1 MTITPIGRTTAST
14 AVAAATTTG
23 TATSGTATSGTA
35 TSGTAPTGTAPT
47 GTATTGTGTT
57 SPTANPAMLDRDA
70 FLKLLVAQLRFQ
82 DPNKPM
88 DSAEMVSQSA
98 SLSVVDKLDQIS
110 EVLSSSG
117 TTNRLSL
124 GSSIIGK
131 QITFAD
137 PDGKTQ
143 TAIASSISFDGSS
156 MVVRAGTFDVPAD
169 AIRSVAAAPAVVPP
183 APAVAATTEPA
194 ASAPVAAGP
203 VQGAAAS

>member
-1 MTITPIGRTTAST
+1 MTITPIGRTTAMT
-14 AVAAATTTG
+14 ATSVPAANATATPTTGTSGTSGTTG
-23 TATSGTATSGTA
+23 TAGT
-35 TSGTAPTGTAPT
+35 TGTT
-47 GTATTGTGTT
+47 GTSGTGTT

-110 EVLSSSG
+110 EVLATSG

-169 AIRSVAAAPAVVPP
+169 AIRSVAAAPVQ
-183 APAVAATTEPA
+183 AA
-194 ASAPVAAGP
+194 APVEA
-203 VQGAAAS
+203 AAAS

>member
-1 MTITPIGRTTAST
+1 VTITPIGRTTAMT
-14 AVAAATTTG
+14 ATSVPAANATATPTTG
-23 TATSGTATSGTA
+23 TSGTSGT
-35 TSGTAPTGTAPT
+35 TGTT
-47 GTATTGTGTT
+47 GTSGTGTT

-110 EVLSSSG
+110 EVLATSG

-169 AIRSVAAAPAVVPP
+169 AIRSVAAAPVQ
-183 APAVAATTEPA
+183 AA
-194 ASAPVAAGP
+194 APVEA
-203 VQGAAAS
+203 AAAS

>member
-1 MTITPIGRTTAST
+1 MTITPIGRTTAMT
-14 AVAAATTTG
+14 ATSVPAANATATPTTG
-23 TATSGTATSGTA
+23 TSGTSGT
-35 TSGTAPTGTAPT
+35 TGTT
-47 GTATTGTGTT
+47 GTSGTGTT

-110 EVLSSSG
+110 EVLATSG

-169 AIRSVAAAPAVVPP
+169 AIRSVAAAPVQ
-183 APAVAATTEPA
+183 AA
-194 ASAPVAAGP
+194 APVE
-203 VQGAAAS
+203 GAAAS

>member
-1 MTITPIGRTTAST
+1 MTITPIGSTTT
-14 AVAAATTTG
+14 AAATAAAA
-23 TATSGTATSGTA
+23 TATANATA
-35 TSGTAPTGTAPT
+35 
-47 GTATTGTGTT
+47 GTATTT
-57 SPTANPAMLDRDA
+57 PTANPAMLDRDA
-70 FLKLLVAQLRFQ
+70 FLKLLVAQLRYQ

-110 EVLSSSG
+110 EVLTTSG

-143 TAIASSISFDGSS
+143 TAIASSISFDGTS

-169 AIRSVAAAPAVVPP
+169 AIRSVAAAPV
-183 APAVAATTEPA
+183 E
-194 ASAPVAAGP
+194 G
-203 VQGAAAS
+203 

>member
-1 MTITPIGRTTAST
+1 MTITPIGRTTAMT
-14 AVAAATTTG
+14 ATSVPAANATATPTTG
-23 TATSGTATSGTA
+23 TSGTSGT
-35 TSGTAPTGTAPT
+35 TGTT
-47 GTATTGTGTT
+47 GTSGTGTT

-110 EVLSSSG
+110 EVLATSG

-169 AIRSVAAAPAVVPP
+169 AIRSVAAAPVQ
-183 APAVAATTEPA
+183 AA
-194 ASAPVAAGP
+194 APVEA
-203 VQGAAAS
+203 AAAS

>member
-14 AVAAATTTG
+14 AVAAAATTG
-23 TATSGTATSGTA
+23 TATSGTATTGTA
-35 TSGTAPTGTAPT
+35 TTGTATT
-47 GTATTGTGTT
+47 GAATTGTGTT

-88 DSAEMVSQSA
+88 DSAEIVSQSA

-169 AIRSVAAAPAVVPP
+169 AIRSVAAAPGVNPP
-183 APAVAATTEPA
+183 APAAAAATEPA
-194 ASAPVAAGP
+194 ASEPVAAGP